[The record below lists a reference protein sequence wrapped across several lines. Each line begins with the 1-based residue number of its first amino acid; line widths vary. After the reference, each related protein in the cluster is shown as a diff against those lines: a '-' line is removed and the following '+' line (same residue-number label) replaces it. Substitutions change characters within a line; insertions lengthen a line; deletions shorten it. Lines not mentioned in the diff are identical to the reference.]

1 MSKTLPSIER
11 ILEAAQQVF
20 GESGHHAAT
29 IERIAKLAGVSQQLV
44 HHYFDGKDELYQLV
58 IAASHR
64 SSLEEISRLDEQGGD
79 PVERMRSIFLRFLEY
94 LQNHP
99 DAALLAVDQV
109 MHRATRPI
117 TGTDQL
123 WKDSTATIDA
133 VLRDGQQSGVFDPSL
148 TAGEVYLKI
157 TALTLGCQMLPWLF
171 PAMEDATSI
180 IENGDWNERLAR
192 FFLRGLMPTT

>member
-1 MSKTLPSIER
+1 MSRTLPSIER
-11 ILEAAQQVF
+11 ILKAAQQVF
-20 GESGHHAAT
+20 GESGHHGAT

-58 IAASHR
+58 VAASHR
-64 SSLEEISRLDEQGGD
+64 NSLEEISRLDEQGGD
-79 PVERMRSIFLRFLEY
+79 PVERMHSIFLRFLEY

-109 MHRATRPI
+109 MNRVGRPI

-123 WKDSTATIDA
+123 WKDATATIGT

-157 TALTLGCQMLPWLF
+157 TALTLGSQMLPWLF
-171 PAMEDATSI
+171 PTMEDATAI
-180 IENGDWNERLAR
+180 IEDGDWNERLAR
-192 FFLRGLMPTT
+192 FFLRGLMPIT